1 MATLNRQERIF
12 VLIKQI
18 GLSNLQKQNVTMTR
32 YNRKHVCHLNQAQG
46 TDLEAALEAV
56 KEKPT
61 EEALKDLLVPQESLL
76 SETHTFPVP
85 VEYSKV

>member
-18 GLSNLQKQNVTMTR
+18 GLSNLDKQNVTMTR

-46 TDLEAALEAV
+46 VDLEVALQAV
-56 KEKPT
+56 AEKSLD
-61 EEALKDLLVPQESLL
+61 EALKELLVPQESLR

>member
-1 MATLNRQERIF
+1 MPALNRQERIF

-18 GLSNLQKQNVTMTR
+18 GLSNREKQNLIMTR

-46 TDLEAALEAV
+46 IDLEAALDAV
-56 KEKPT
+56 KEKSAQ
-61 EEALKDLLVPQESLL
+61 EALKVLLVPQEALL
-76 SETHTFPVP
+76 SEKSTFPVP